1 MIMSLTYISVVVR
14 ISNDKASFR
23 AKDNS
28 PKSIAQYIQDINL
41 HNELFEHNG
50 EDDGFRLIS
59 VGIDNESDRNYT
71 CVMIGASV
79 PMQFSIDYHDVITM
93 LDKKLLCDG
102 EKMFWTNDA
111 NYIIIQ
117 DTHQSKWW
125 EDVIKEMSKSYTIE
139 THS

>member
-1 MIMSLTYISVVVR
+1 MSLTYLSVVVR

-28 PKSIAQYIQDINL
+28 PKSIARYIQDINL
-41 HNELFEHNG
+41 QNELFNHNG

-59 VGIDNESDRNYT
+59 VGIDNVNDKNYT

-79 PMQFSIDYHDVITM
+79 PMQFSINYHDVITM
-93 LDKKLLCDG
+93 FDKKLLCDG
-102 EKMFWTNDA
+102 EKMFWTNNA
-111 NYIIIQ
+111 NYMIIQ

-125 EDVIKEMSKSYTIE
+125 EDVIKEMCKSYTIE